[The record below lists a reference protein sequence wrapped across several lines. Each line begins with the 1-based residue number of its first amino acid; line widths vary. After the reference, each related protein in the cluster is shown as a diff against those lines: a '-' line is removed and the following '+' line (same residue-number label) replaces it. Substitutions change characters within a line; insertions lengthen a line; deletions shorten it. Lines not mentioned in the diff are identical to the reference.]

1 MLFQYP
7 TCFRVKNFLMPVSRN
22 VAFLCIFIGIRD
34 FCLLSWPF
42 FIFTLQIYFYFLF
55 LMSDRN
61 VRITQLVLPK
71 QVMIGSMQ
79 IIVEY
84 SKHSYFFLKSY
95 MGCLSLPMN
104 LFLMLSVHIGII
116 FTVTSSLIQ
125 S

>member
-7 TCFRVKNFLMPVSRN
+7 TCFRVKKFLMPVSRN

-34 FCLLSWPF
+34 FVFFPGPF